1 MNFKISNAIVRT
13 TIGCLFI
20 CLFSQNLM
28 AQPIPGKAQSEP
40 IAVIGATIHTAAGTV
55 IENGVLIFEDGVI
68 SVVADS
74 RRNREWEKDRYKQI
88 FATGKHIYPGLIAMN
103 SQLGL
108 VEIESLRA
116 SQDNSE
122 VGSDNPNVSSLV
134 AYNTD
139 SRVIPTVRSN
149 GILMAQICPDGGRWS
164 GMSSLVQLDAWNW
177 EDAVLYKDEG
187 QILNWPRPYTV
198 SGWWAEPGETNRN
211 KGYTEQVRDL
221 ESELKQAKSYCEA
234 GGEGVVNLRMRAFC
248 PLFSGDR
255 TLYIHADY
263 AVAIQDAVRWAL
275 ELGITPVIVGGRDSW
290 QITDF
295 LKEHKVSVIL
305 KGIHRLPGSPDED
318 IDQPYKTPALL
329 KAAGILFAITENG
342 YWQQRNLPFH
352 AGHAVPFGLSREDA
366 LQAVTVNPA
375 RIMGLDDRIGSLQ
388 TGLDATFIIC
398 RGDILDM
405 RSSEV
410 EQAFIQGR
418 EIDLDNHHK
427 QLYRRFEGKYQ
438 QN

>member
-1 MNFKISNAIVRT
+1 MNFNKIFTLIRLFA
-13 TIGCLFI
+13 GCLFL
-20 CLFSQNLM
+20 CLFSQNML
-28 AQPIPGKAQSEP
+28 AQPIPGKTQSEP
-40 IAVIGATIHTAAGTV
+40 IAVIGGTIHTATRTV
-55 IENGVLIFEDGVI
+55 IENGVLIFENGI
-68 SVVADS
+68 ITVVADS
-74 RRNREWEKDRYKQI
+74 RKNREWEKDRYKQI
-88 FATGKHIYPGLIAMN
+88 LAKGKHIYPGLIAMN

-108 VEIESLRA
+108 VEIESLRP

-122 VGSDNPNVSSLV
+122 VGPDNPNVSSLV

-149 GILMAQICPDGGRWS
+149 GILMAQISPDGGRWS

-177 EDAVLYKDEG
+177 EDAVYQKDEG

-211 KGYTEQVRDL
+211 KAYSEQVRDL

-234 GGEGVVNLRMRAFC
+234 GGEDAVNLRLRALC
-248 PLFSGDR
+248 PLFSGER

-275 ELGITPVIVGGRDSW
+275 DLGITPVIVGGRDSW

-295 LKEHKVSVIL
+295 LKEHKVSIIL
-305 KGIHRLPGSPDED
+305 KGIHRLPASPDED
-318 IDQPYKTPALL
+318 IDQPYKTPAML

-352 AGHAVPFGLSREDA
+352 AGHAVPFGITREEA
-366 LQAVTVNPA
+366 LQAVTINPA
-375 RIMGLDDRIGSLQ
+375 RIMGLDDRIGSLRV
-388 TGLDATFIIC
+388 GLDATFIIC
-398 RGDILDM
+398 RGDLLDM

-410 EQAFIQGR
+410 EQAFIKGR

-438 QN
+438 KD

>member
-1 MNFKISNAIVRT
+1 MNFKIMYAFVRT
-13 TIGCLFI
+13 AVVCLMLCLFA
-20 CLFSQNLM
+20 LNLM
-28 AQPIPGKAQSEP
+28 AQPIPGKLQSEP
-40 IAVIGATIHTAAGTV
+40 IAVIGGTIHTATGTV
-55 IENGVLIFEDGVI
+55 IENGVLIFEDGII

-88 FATGKHIYPGLIAMN
+88 IATGKHIYPGLIAMN

-108 VEIESLRA
+108 VEIKSLRP

-122 VGSDNPNVSSLV
+122 VGEDNPNVRSLV
-134 AYNTD
+134 AYNAD

-164 GMSSLVQLDAWNW
+164 GMSSLVHLDAWNW
-177 EDAVLYKDEG
+177 EDAVYQPDEG
-187 QILNWPRPYTV
+187 LILNWPRPYTV
-198 SGWWAEPGETNRN
+198 TGWWAEQGETNRN
-211 KGYTEQVRDL
+211 KAYLEQVMDL
-221 ESELKQAKSYCEA
+221 EYELKQAKSYCEA
-234 GGEGVVNLRMRAFC
+234 KGGGSVNLRLNAFC
-248 PLFSGDR
+248 PLFSGER

-263 AVAIQDAVRWAL
+263 AVSIQDAVRWAL
-275 ELGITPVIVGGRDSW
+275 DLGITPVIVGGRDSW

-295 LKEHKVSVIL
+295 LKEHKVSIVL
-305 KGIHRLPGSPDED
+305 KEIHRLPGSPDED

-352 AGHAVPFGLSREDA
+352 AGHAVPFGLTKEEA
-366 LQAVTVNPA
+366 LQAVTINPA
-375 RIMGLDDRIGSLQ
+375 RIMGLDDRIGSLRV
-388 TGLDATFIIC
+388 GLDATFIIC
-398 RGDILDM
+398 RGDLLDM

-410 EQAFIQGR
+410 EQAFIMGR

-427 QLYRRFEGKYQ
+427 QLYRRFKGKYQ
-438 QN
+438 QE